1 MSEPI
6 YLATIF
12 AFLGTVVLLGVLRY
26 LSNLAQARARVAETD
41 AYRIL
46 AERAVAANQQ
56 QTDAIAALQADLV
69 AVRAS
74 LSGIEKI
81 LKDVG

>member
-12 AFLGTVVLLGVLRY
+12 AFLGAVVLLGAFRY
-26 LSNLAQARARVAETD
+26 LSNLAQARAQVAETE

-46 AERAVAANQQ
+46 AERAVVANQQ
-56 QTDAIAALQADLV
+56 QSDAIAALQADLH
-69 AVRAS
+69 AIRSS

-81 LKDVG
+81 LKEVG